1 MLTALVFAEQNDTSE
16 PEHLPTSSTHRWVKT
31 CEAPQRNCMICVP
44 LPFCMLTSGK
54 ACWHAEGM
62 WGMTWSTSIVLP
74 HTFLS
79 YISCAGGGSLPYAS
93 GMYISVWI
101 HSGRMQT
108 IVWLGRV
115 PCVYYLNRL
124 SVLVRLV
131 LIALFLDLWSE
142 SLQYM
147 DTTNVLLL
155 LWRCIKASKVKGN
168 SEKNSVSH

>member
-1 MLTALVFAEQNDTSE
+1 MSLQSRMTPLNLSICQ
-16 PEHLPTSSTHRWVKT
+16 HLPHIAEWRLAKLCKGTAWFV
-31 CEAPQRNCMICVP
+31 CLYLWPG
-44 LPFCMLTSGK
+44 FCMLTSGK
-54 ACWHAEGM
+54 ARWHAEGM
-62 WGMTWSTSIVLP
+62 WGITWSTSIVLP

-79 YISCAGGGSLPYAS
+79 YISCARGGSLPYAS